1 MVCRCVS
8 YTVTALY
15 QIKMGLAAA
24 KEIIGLKP
32 PDKVK
37 LIAIAVPISSGS
49 IDFADQV
56 SCQWDNYGFWPPS

>member
-24 KEIIGLKP
+24 KEIVGLKP

-37 LIAIAVPISSGS
+37 LITIAVPISSGS
-49 IDFADQV
+49 IDFADLV
-56 SCQWDNYGFWPPS
+56 PCQWDNCGF

>member
-1 MVCRCVS
+1 MAEEVIVVCRCVS
-8 YTVTALY
+8 YTVMALY

-37 LIAIAVPISSGS
+37 LITIRG
-49 IDFADQV
+49 ADLV
-56 SCQWDNYGFWPPS
+56 RIN

>member
-37 LIAIAVPISSGS
+37 LITIAVPISSES
-49 IDFADQV
+49 IDFADLV
-56 SCQWDNYGFWPPS
+56 PCQWGKCGF